1 MFVLRRACCGGKRR
15 QHHSQTARISSESGL
30 RPPRSEMAP
39 SGRLL
44 PTAGRARA
52 RPHLAACAP
61 GRLEQAAHG
70 EKPPPRCG
78 KSSGPSLGPKP
89 RPSWLWRGSG
99 CERPSSTAGG
109 ARQQAVGRCLP
120 PPPDRGPEH
129 RTRLSSRPGTLL
141 GGIHRRAKSQP
152 GARSRSATSLCG
164 HFLRPNTVHSSPI
177 GPPCAPQV
185 VEILPLGIEILVP
198 SAPPGPHPVP
208 QPGGGRTH
216 LNGQGLAG
224 ENRVYL

>member
-15 QHHSQTARISSESGL
+15 QHHSQTAKKSSESGL
-30 RPPRSEMAP
+30 RHPRSEMAP

-78 KSSGPSLGPKP
+78 KSSGPSPGPKP

-109 ARQQAVGRCLP
+109 ARQQAVGRCLTP
-120 PPPDRGPEH
+120 
-129 RTRLSSRPGTLL
+129 
-141 GGIHRRAKSQP
+141 
-152 GARSRSATSLCG
+152 
-164 HFLRPNTVHSSPI
+164 
-177 GPPCAPQV
+177 
-185 VEILPLGIEILVP
+185 
-198 SAPPGPHPVP
+198 PPGPRTGTPHEALLPAGHPPWWYPPACQVP
-208 QPGGGRTH
+208 ARRSQPFSRTLLVTASWSQYCHLFSNWTSVCTSGCSKFAPWDKIFGPLPPPGTPPGPPARGGGAH
-216 LNGQGLAG
+216 I
-224 ENRVYL
+224 

>member
-1 MFVLRRACCGGKRR
+1 MSVLSASGPHLPSCSARARPGSVRVHGGHKRVFVLRRACCGGKRR
-15 QHHSQTARISSESGL
+15 QHHSQTAKKSSESGL

-78 KSSGPSLGPKP
+78 KSSGPSPGPKP

-120 PPPDRGPEH
+120 PPPRTADQNTARGSP
-129 RTRLSSRPGTLL
+129 PG
-141 GGIHRRAKSQP
+141 RAPSLVVSTGVPSPSPALAAVQP
-152 GARSRSATSLCG
+152 HA
-164 HFLRPNTVHSSPI
+164 
-177 GPPCAPQV
+177 PCDSV
-185 VEILPLGIEILVP
+185 LVP
-198 SAPPGPHPVP
+198 ILSPV
-208 QPGGGRTH
+208 
-216 LNGQGLAG
+216 L
-224 ENRVYL
+224 